1 MNNEYIIYRHTLV
14 FTKTQKHKNAKEWAQ
29 NTKLAWGYAERRS
42 ISMMG
47 HQNTKKMLLFHCF
60 TARYVFCK
68 EETLAFFRKKPAILS
83 QNSRLTANFRI
94 CERTRTRKSRGHQ
107 PYPRNRRAIGPFIT
121 HCLHKNSLHPSRRMA
136 WKNFRHGEAVNF
148 LSPRKKTR
156 QSLTNKHVPIKFY
169 KISKNNYVFIL
180 L

>member
-1 MNNEYIIYRHTLV
+1 
-14 FTKTQKHKNAKEWAQ
+14 
-29 NTKLAWGYAERRS
+29 
-42 ISMMG
+42 MMG

-121 HCLHKNSLHPSRRMA
+121 HCQHKISLHPSRRMA
-136 WKNFRHGEAVNF
+136 WKNFRHGVAVF
-148 LSPRKKTR
+148 FPSGCRSQTPHCTKK
-156 QSLTNKHVPIKFY
+156 HEY
-169 KISKNNYVFIL
+169 KKILQISENNSVFIL
-180 L
+180 YIQNKVVSL